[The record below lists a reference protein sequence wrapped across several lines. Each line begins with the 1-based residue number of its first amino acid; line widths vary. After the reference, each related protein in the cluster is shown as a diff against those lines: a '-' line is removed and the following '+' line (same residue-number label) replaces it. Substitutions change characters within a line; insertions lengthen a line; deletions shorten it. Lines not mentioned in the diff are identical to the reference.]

1 MKIGEVAQKYGLS
14 VDTLRFYVKEGLLV
28 PAGQERY
35 SRYSFQKRD
44 LDDLELILRMKEQQ
58 FSLQEIHT
66 MLALRRT
73 SNMVE
78 PHTISQFTEL
88 YTQKKKELQN
98 RIHQLN
104 GALESIER
112 EEGLLNQTVP
122 EVRTATG
129 VPLHALS
136 LLRCPSCGERFK
148 LENADLDVRYIY
160 RGTLRCDCGRTLP
173 INDGIIETG
182 NLYTG
187 LYDSPDLNRE
197 LYTEVIGKF
206 ISILQKGLDE
216 VHRFLHREARPGNVL
231 METHINSFFF
241 AYNHL
246 DALPKDCTYI
256 VVDRYPEML
265 REYKRLLESLG
276 EERDFLFIADN
287 SFHLPIQEGCVDL
300 LVDCMSDNEFSLY
313 DPGSYI
319 EKMKPYLKDTAKVVG
334 TLLSFDGVTKSQ
346 RMIHRKYPE
355 GNELPYSRAQTEKQY
370 RDAGFTLSLTS
381 QGSITETAHK
391 GRFAWSC
398 HVPGD
403 VLQVFFMLAKGR

>member
-1 MKIGEVAQKYGLS
+1 MKIGDVAQQYGIS
-14 VDTLRFYVKEGLLV
+14 VDTLRFYVKEGLLI
-28 PAGQERY
+28 PEGQERY

-44 LDDLELILRMKEQQ
+44 LEDLELILRMKEQQ
-58 FSLQEIHT
+58 FSLQEIHA

-78 PHTISQFTEL
+78 PHTISQFKELYAQKKTEL
-88 YTQKKKELQN
+88 RAK
-98 RIHQLN
+98 ISQLTY
-104 GALESIER
+104 ALESIER
-112 EEGLLNQTVP
+112 EEGRLSEAAP
-122 EVRTATG
+122 KARTATG
-129 VPLHALS
+129 VPLRSLS
-136 LLRCPSCGERFK
+136 LLACPCCCGRFK

-160 RGTLRCDCGRTLP
+160 RGTLRCDCGKTLP

-187 LYDSPDLNRE
+187 SYDSPDLKRE

-206 ISILQKGLDE
+206 LSMLHKGLDE
-216 VHRFLHREARPGNVL
+216 VQRFLQREARSGNVL

-246 DALPKDCTYI
+246 NALPQDCVYI

-287 SFHLPIQEGCVDL
+287 SFHFPIKANCVDL

-319 EKMKPYLKDTAKVVG
+319 EKMNPYLKDTAKVVG
-334 TLLSFDGVTKSQ
+334 TLLSFDGVTRSQ
-346 RMIHRKYPE
+346 QLIHEKYPE
-355 GNELPYSRAQTEKQY
+355 GNELPHSRARTEKQY
-370 RDAGFTLSLTS
+370 KEAGFSLHLISEGTVV
-381 QGSITETAHK
+381 ETAHK
-391 GRFAWSC
+391 DRFAWSC

-403 VLQVFFMLAKGR
+403 IMQISFMLARRK